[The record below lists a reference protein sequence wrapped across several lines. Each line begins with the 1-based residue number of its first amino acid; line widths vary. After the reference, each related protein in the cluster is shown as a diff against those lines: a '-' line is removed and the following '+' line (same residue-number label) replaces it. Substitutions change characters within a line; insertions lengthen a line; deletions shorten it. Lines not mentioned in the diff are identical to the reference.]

1 MIIKYATSVLC
12 SRSQFPHLW
21 PRKEDVVDQKRRSG
35 SQADVL
41 LGVVRADGVGQ
52 NVERRQVPFQAL
64 LGQVPVVRS
73 RRSRTRP
80 RRPRWCHHLFHFF
93 FGAIGSSL
101 TDSENATKLPGP
113 NFPGGENVAITSC
126 YSIVG
131 TDFPLIEAA
140 ARKGERQS
148 SRDDPP
154 KFFGHWRRR
163 RLSKYFDWLPK

>member
-113 NFPGGENVAITSC
+113 HFPHRGKCGDNKLLFNRWHRFSPHRGCSEKGRAPIVA
-126 YSIVG
+126 
-131 TDFPLIEAA
+131 
-140 ARKGERQS
+140 R
-148 SRDDPP
+148 
-154 KFFGHWRRR
+154 
-163 RLSKYFDWLPK
+163 